1 MSATVGGMPAQEINP
16 VVKFA
21 LHNWI
26 PIVLFIVT
34 AAFIGQNRETARVH
48 LLWMVVESPMWLLLS
63 AILLIGIVVGV
74 LVNRRRNK

>member
-1 MSATVGGMPAQEINP
+1 MSAQDLHPALR
-16 VVKFA
+16 FA

-26 PIVLFIVT
+26 PIVLFAVT
-34 AAFIGQNRETARVH
+34 AAFIAQNRETARVH

-74 LVNRRRNK
+74 LANRRRRK